1 MFAALLALFANNT
14 FLSPL
19 YSALLSTPVV
29 VQIGALEIAKP
40 LVLWINDGLMA
51 IFFFLVGL
59 EIKRE
64 VLQGELSSFDKAAL
78 PIFAAI
84 GGMAAPALIYASFNW
99 GDPETIRGWAI
110 PAATDIAFALGIL
123 ALLGTRAPVSL
134 KIFLLAVA
142 IIDDLGA
149 IVIIAIFYTADLSL
163 SALGLAA
170 VGFAG
175 LVALNMFGIKRITP
189 YVLLGAFMWVCVLK
203 SGVHATLAGVL
214 TALAIPMQGRTPESQ
229 SPLHRVEHDL
239 HPWVAFMVLP
249 IFAFANAGVS
259 FQGLSLGAILAP
271 VPLGIAL
278 GLYLGKPIGVVAM
291 SWLAV
296 KAGITKLPS
305 SMGWPQLVGVACL
318 TGVGF
323 TMSLFIGGLAFDS
336 ADKLN
341 EVRIGVLMGSI
352 LSGITG
358 YLLLSRLPLPGK
370 AKKTEASEAPATTG
384 GHEAVEAK
392 PVAEAK
398 PV

>member
-19 YSALLSTPVV
+19 YGALLSTPVV

-84 GGMAAPALIYASFNW
+84 GGMAAPALIYVSFNW
-99 GDPETIRGWAI
+99 ADPETIRGWAI

-123 ALLGTRAPVSL
+123 ALLGSRAPVSL

-175 LVALNMFGIKRITP
+175 LLALNLFGIKRITP
-189 YVLLGAFMWVCVLK
+189 YVLIGAFMWVCVLK

-214 TALAIPMQGRTPESQ
+214 TALVIPMQGRTPEAQ

-259 FQGLSLGAILAP
+259 FEGLSLGAILAP
-271 VPLGIAL
+271 VPIGIAL

-296 KAGITKLPS
+296 KLGVTKLPA
-305 SMGWPQLVGVACL
+305 SMGWPQLLGVACL

-358 YLLLSRLPLPGK
+358 YLLLSRLPLPDAANK
-370 AKKTEASEAPATTG
+370 AETSESLPASS
-384 GHEAVEAK
+384 GHEAADAK
-392 PVAEAK
+392 PAEAK
-398 PV
+398 AI